1 MSKDIVQ
8 NMIKISFVF
17 ERKTATI
24 TNTSTFYSLQSS
36 LQITSSMIDHIS
48 SKNVESSKILPIHFS
63 TCVVFVFSTSLQSDP
78 ICGPKFVCVQI
89 DRYAPISEDDLYE
102 YTSRNFGHVL
112 NCVLY
117 QTRGYA
123 FIEFKRLTDVHRALA
138 STKNRIRGVE
148 IHYRSRHDT
157 SKITPPLC
165 LTRLVHIGNFSLK
178 DQEKVQSYFPQLQ
191 TFTVHQN
198 CYGQTYIL
206 GQFDIN
212 DSIKLLLNRAFC
224 LNGRVLSVFSDN
236 EDRLTECNNYLLVR
250 HVPFRLNDYHLLEYF
265 SQYGRILNCY
275 RYGQTDAYRIQ
286 YRDRKSL
293 ENILQFNR
301 IHLIKGSQLQ
311 IENEQ
316 N

>member
-1 MSKDIVQ
+1 
-8 NMIKISFVF
+8 
-17 ERKTATI
+17 
-24 TNTSTFYSLQSS
+24 
-36 LQITSSMIDHIS
+36 MIDHIS
-48 SKNVESSKILPIHFS
+48 SKSVESSKKFFLENNTRHTLHIFS
-63 TCVVFVFSTSLQSDP
+63 LFFSTSLQSDP
-78 ICGPKFVCVQI
+78 ICGPNFVCVQI
-89 DRYAPISEDDLYE
+89 NKYASITEDDLYE

-117 QTRGYA
+117 HTRGYA

-138 STKNRIRGVE
+138 STDNKIHGVNIR
-148 IHYRSRHDT
+148 YLPRHDT
-157 SKITPPLC
+157 SRIFPPLC

-178 DQEKVQSYFPQLQ
+178 DQDRLQFYFPELQ
-191 TFTVHQN
+191 SFTVHQN

-206 GQFDIN
+206 GQFDIH

-224 LNGRVLSVFSDN
+224 LNGRVLSIFIDN

-250 HVPFRLNDYHLLEYF
+250 HVPFRLNDYNLLEYF
-265 SQYGRILNCY
+265 SQYGRVLNCY

-286 YRDRKSL
+286 YRDRTNFK
-293 ENILQFNR
+293 EILQSNR
-301 IHLIKGSQLQ
+301 IHVIKGAQLQ

>member
-1 MSKDIVQ
+1 MYC
-8 NMIKISFVF
+8 F
-17 ERKTATI
+17 R
-24 TNTSTFYSLQSS
+24 
-36 LQITSSMIDHIS
+36 
-48 SKNVESSKILPIHFS
+48 
-63 TCVVFVFSTSLQSDP
+63 FSTSLQSDP

-89 DRYAPISEDDLYE
+89 DKYAPISEDDLYE

-117 QTRGYA
+117 HTRGYA
-123 FIEFKRLTDVHRALA
+123 FIEFKRLTDVNRALA

-157 SKITPPLC
+157 SKITPSLC

-178 DQEKVQSYFPQLQ
+178 DQDKVQSYFPQLQ
-191 TFTVHQN
+191 SFTVHQN

-212 DSIKLLLNRAFC
+212 DSIKLLLNRSFC

-236 EDRLTECNNYLLVR
+236 DDRLTECNNYLLVR

-293 ENILQFNR
+293 ENILEFNR